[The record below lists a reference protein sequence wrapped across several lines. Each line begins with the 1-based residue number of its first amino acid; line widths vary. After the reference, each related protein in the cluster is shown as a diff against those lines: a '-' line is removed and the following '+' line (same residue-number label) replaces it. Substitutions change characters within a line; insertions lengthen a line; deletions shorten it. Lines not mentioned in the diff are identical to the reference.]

1 MSNPVIEV
9 VLFDLGGVLVDFG
22 GVGLLRGLS
31 KVDDETEL
39 WRRWLASPWV
49 RSFES
54 GQCSAEDFAN
64 GVVEEWG
71 LALSPDS
78 FLEAFSGSPAGL
90 LSGAVDLVT
99 AVKETVVVG
108 CLSNTNAL
116 HWEGHAARWPLL
128 ETFDFR
134 FLSFELGLVKPR
146 RGAVRTSQST
156 PADPERPGVVPRRQ
170 RTQRGGGG
178 GRRLRRGAD
187 PRCDRGPTR
196 IDRVRSPE
204 QLRAIP
210 RRVDSVP
217 LRFTRSTRG
226 WRRGRPQSCT
236 ARVSA
241 HQIRRTTIL
250 VAARR

>member
-1 MSNPVIEV
+1 MSDSVIEV

-54 GQCSAEDFAN
+54 GRCSAEDFAN

-90 LSGAVDLVT
+90 LSGADDLVT

-128 ETFDFR
+128 ATFDFR
-134 FLSFELGLVKPR
+134 FLSFELGMVKPDAALFER
-146 RGAVRTSQST
+146 VSQLLPTPSDQVLFLDDNAPNVEAAVAAGFAAAQ
-156 PADPERPGVVPRRQ
+156 
-170 RTQRGGGG
+170 
-178 GRRLRRGAD
+178 
-187 PRCDRGPTR
+187 
-196 IDRVRSPE
+196 
-204 QLRAIP
+204 
-210 RRVDSVP
+210 
-217 LRFTRSTRG
+217 TRG
-226 WRRGRPQSCT
+226 VT
-236 ARVSA
+236 EARQALTEFGVLSS
-241 HQIRRTTIL
+241 
-250 VAARR
+250 